1 MKFELNFIEKESFI
15 FVIMEYEDNEGGN
28 ILNIYS
34 SLESARKELEDIAK
48 NHSQKVIEDS
58 VRVGV
63 TTFIIEEYEVMKEY
77 NNKPRIIKE
86 CERINE

>member
-1 MKFELNFIEKESFI
+1 MKFELNFIEKESFV

-48 NHSQKVIEDS
+48 NHSQEVIEDS

-86 CERINE
+86 GV

>member
-1 MKFELNFIEKESFI
+1 MSACEFGNFFV
-15 FVIMEYEDNEGGN
+15 FVIMEYEDNKGGN

-34 SLESARKELEDIAK
+34 SLDSARKELEDIAK
-48 NHSQKVIEDS
+48 NYSQKIIEDS

-63 TTFIIEEYEVMKEY
+63 ITFIIEEYEVMKKY

-86 CERINE
+86 GCEK